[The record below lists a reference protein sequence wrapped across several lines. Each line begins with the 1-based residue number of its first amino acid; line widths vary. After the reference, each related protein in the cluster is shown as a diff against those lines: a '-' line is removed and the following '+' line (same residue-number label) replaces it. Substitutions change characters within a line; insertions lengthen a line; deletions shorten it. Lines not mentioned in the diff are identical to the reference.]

1 MRARWQW
8 QSCLHFL
15 CLSHF
20 SSSKSLWMLSIVYLP
35 VVSYNFDSC
44 ILDLYTFC
52 AQFVHLLTVL
62 DTTLLSTSEKSR
74 WIVNRRD
81 KLLKYFSTES
91 LKFDH
96 RSLSKLLNVI
106 QRAPSICLSIF
117 QMDQWKTRWPVAF
130 VCVYL
135 CLLSFHT
142 LLRVMHQLTNVFS
155 TSLKNKVRM
164 HHSPL
169 QI

>member
-1 MRARWQW
+1 
-8 QSCLHFL
+8 
-15 CLSHF
+15 
-20 SSSKSLWMLSIVYLP
+20 MLSIVYLP

-117 QMDQWKTRWPVAF
+117 QISEKQDDQLLLY
-130 VCVYL
+130 VCTYACYRFIL
-135 CLLSFHT
+135 CSG
-142 LLRVMHQLTNVFS
+142 
-155 TSLKNKVRM
+155 
-164 HHSPL
+164 
-169 QI
+169 